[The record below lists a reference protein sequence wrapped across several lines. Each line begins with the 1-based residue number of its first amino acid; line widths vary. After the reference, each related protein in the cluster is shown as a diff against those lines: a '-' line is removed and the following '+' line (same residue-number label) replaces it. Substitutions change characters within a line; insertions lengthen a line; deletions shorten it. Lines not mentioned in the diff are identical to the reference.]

1 MIKTRFGETLPSDSI
16 IPTMR
21 IVQPFET
28 SARHLRTISDLAGY
42 KKVHGTLNAI
52 VLAALK
58 TRVRAGEVDAIRA
71 VWAARDKTFLTMNFA
86 WSERNEKSCLEFGY
100 ATMRCGHLDALGVWP
115 PIPESNYRKGHYI
128 VSEYVDK
135 VFNKHVPTY
144 PWQYAFGDSQIV
156 LKAKLPVIVQSIFS
170 SLVGPDSET
179 TSNSLVLVGH
189 GIYSELHKLEEMKIK
204 LPNNV
209 LIIDTTSFER
219 ALFTAGARGPMPD
232 RAPGTSMSL
241 ATLLATLPQKRN
253 RPIPDVQAHNSGND
267 AFMSLLA
274 LQILLDPETKVPDV
288 KKPVNTRMPNM
299 TLNLAGNGAMGMG
312 MVGYPAP
319 YMSMPNMTMMT
330 GNGPRSPGSGQLSPG
345 LSQGLAQAQQRPA
358 TYRPRSSADG
368 VGLTPPDEFGA
379 SRSRS
384 ASATR
389 HAGRSPGRGP
399 RDTTIEE
406 NGVVE
411 RKGVMSGSSATL
423 GAMARKSSMPLR

>member
-1 MIKTRFGETLPSDSI
+1 MRHPFFRVPYRIHLPDL
-16 IPTMR
+16 R
-21 IVQPFET
+21 
-28 SARHLRTISDLAGY
+28 SA
-42 KKVHGTLNAI
+42 
-52 VLAALK
+52 
-58 TRVRAGEVDAIRA
+58 E
-71 VWAARDKTFLTMNFA
+71 
-86 WSERNEKSCLEFGY
+86 
-100 ATMRCGHLDALGVWP
+100 
-115 PIPESNYRKGHYI
+115 
-128 VSEYVDK
+128 
-135 VFNKHVPTY
+135 
-144 PWQYAFGDSQIV
+144 
-156 LKAKLPVIVQSIFS
+156 
-170 SLVGPDSET
+170 
-179 TSNSLVLVGH
+179 
-189 GIYSELHKLEEMKIK
+189 

-232 RAPGTSMSL
+232 RAPGTSMSF

-288 KKPVNTRMPNM
+288 KKPANTRMPSM
-299 TLNLAGNGAMGMG
+299 ALNLNGAMGMG

-319 YMSMPNMTMMT
+319 YMPMPNMTMMT
-330 GNGPRSPGSGQLSPG
+330 GNGQRSSGSGQLSPG
-345 LSQGLAQAQQRPA
+345 LSQGGLAQAQQRA
-358 TYRPRSSADG
+358 STYRPRSSADG
-368 VGLTPPDEFGA
+368 AGLTPPDEFGA

-406 NGVVE
+406 NGAVE

-423 GAMARKSSMPLR
+423 GAIARKSSMPLR